1 MEKSDN
7 ADDDVI
13 FIEKDI
19 QNTQQKK
26 DKENVSKVTPKKSS
40 EPKQTKQANKKKTNK
55 KGKTKLS
62 KKEKIKNE

>member
-26 DKENVSKVTPKKSS
+26 DKENVSKVTLKKSS

-55 KGKTKLS
+55 KGKTEGQRRKY
-62 KKEKIKNE
+62 EK